1 MHSLLSR
8 FFVILTAVLLCNC
21 SDQEP
26 ADPGPS
32 REPASLSGEPTALDG
47 EHEVIESGRAE
58 ILTAERHLIRRGR
71 EGIERVQCSVT
82 LPQLVGDEDGIVRI
96 NGFLRHLALDWPR
109 LPRAGSD
116 SPEEAA
122 ALMHAIAEGASNLR
136 PEDWPARAQL
146 ESLEGLVPEGYF
158 GEEEILPHQEDS
170 TFSIRIVRLDAD
182 KVVLHLDLH
191 SAGGALSIG
200 YEGEFTL
207 DLRSGDVVGF
217 AVIPEQEE

>member
-8 FFVILTAVLLCNC
+8 YFVILTTVLLCNC
-21 SDQEP
+21 SEQAP
-26 ADPGPS
+26 AEPGPS
-32 REPASLSGEPTALDG
+32 REPAASSGESTALDG
-47 EHEVIESGRAE
+47 ELEAIESGRAE

-71 EGIERVQCSVT
+71 EGIERVQYSVT
-82 LPQLVGDEDGIVRI
+82 LPQLVGGEGGIMRI

-109 LPRAGSD
+109 LPRAGRD

-122 ALMHAIAEGASNLR
+122 ALMRAIAEGASTLR

-146 ESLEGLVPEGYF
+146 ESLEDLISEGYF

-182 KVVLHLDLH
+182 NVVLHLDLH

-200 YEGEFTL
+200 YEGEITL
-207 DLRSGDVVGF
+207 DLRSGNVVGF
-217 AVIPEQEE
+217 AAIPALEE